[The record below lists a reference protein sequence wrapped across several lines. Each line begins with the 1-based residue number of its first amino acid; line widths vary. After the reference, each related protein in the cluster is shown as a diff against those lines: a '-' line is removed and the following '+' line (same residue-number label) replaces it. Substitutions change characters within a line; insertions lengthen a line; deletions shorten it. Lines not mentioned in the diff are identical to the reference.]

1 MRVRCLL
8 YRLRTDAFS
17 PTFNCIWCVSIA
29 INARFI
35 VKMFHICDMSGA
47 KGEVG
52 GWIYIIDSAEI
63 IRRPVTRKHPPLPP
77 PIHNFRSVE
86 SKLC

>member
-1 MRVRCLL
+1 MRVHRLL

-17 PTFNCIWCVSIA
+17 LTFNCIWCVSIA

-47 KGEVG
+47 NGGVG
-52 GWIYIIDSAEI
+52 DGLY
-63 IRRPVTRKHPPLPP
+63 H
-77 PIHNFRSVE
+77 
-86 SKLC
+86 